1 MEEAEEVLPAQE
13 VELLLR
19 QHIRV
24 RAIENG
30 EKGAAGVSG
39 EPLSDVPKEF
49 T

>member
-1 MEEAEEVLPAQE
+1 MTDAEDELPAQE
-13 VELLLR
+13 VDLLLR

-30 EKGAAGVSG
+30 VGGGSAEIG

-49 T
+49 D